1 MKTAEFDINAAE
13 GIRLYADYHLDD
25 KFYPQGHT
33 LTNEDIIIFKM
44 FGIRRVFGA
53 IMEDTDLDARTALGV
68 VAAKLCGT
76 NTAYSADEN
85 NICNII
91 ANADGIFIST
101 EERLAKFNHLHPE
114 LVLNSVAPYHPAAK
128 GEIIAKLEM
137 TMPIISQT
145 ELDEIIFRLSGN
157 TALLQVAPIKPF
169 KTAFIY
175 TKLLD
180 DPDENAHFTSVVK
193 TLVEKFASYHLN
205 FSGEYNAIYHQNAV
219 ADAIQDAV
227 KDGYEAI
234 FILGATRSA
243 CRDDVLPGALR
254 KIVDTVAGTN
264 LPQINASDLLLAEK
278 RGAKII
284 VLPYNYD
291 KVETTTINRYIKQ
304 ALFCE
309 KLVAADFAKMI
320 PVTLPDGQML
330 QTDSGLVA
338 AKDSSASGAKA
349 SIAAI
354 ILAAGLGSRAGK
366 NKLMV
371 ELKDGQPLF
380 MNAVNAAI
388 GSNASPVFVI
398 TGYHDEDMSEYLD
411 KVDVNVIYNPA
422 YRSGIK
428 TSIDLGLKS
437 VPGFC
442 DGAMLIP
449 ADMPN
454 LTATDLNKLIASFN
468 QNSEKQ
474 VVLFTN
480 KGIKSNPIIWSK
492 SLYAKAD
499 IVPENAAIRPVFLEH
514 ADYTST
520 VDIRNA
526 DKLLDV
532 NYPSDIEKIT
542 NQRRQQPNRAD

>member
-25 KFYPQGHT
+25 KFYPQGYT
-33 LTNEDIIIFKM
+33 LTSEDIIIFKM
-44 FGIRRVFGA
+44 FGIQRVFGA
-53 IMEDTDLDARTALGV
+53 IMEDSDLDAHTALGI

-76 NTAYSADEN
+76 NTAYSITED

-91 ANADGIFIST
+91 ANTDGIFIST
-101 EERLAKFNHLHPE
+101 EDRLAKFNHLHPE
-114 LVLNSVAPYHPAAK
+114 LVLNAVAPYHPATK

-137 TMPIISQT
+137 TMPIISQA

-157 TALLQVAPIKPF
+157 TALLQIAPIKPF

-180 DPDENAHFTSVVK
+180 DRDENAHFTSVVK
-193 TLVEKFASYHLN
+193 TLVEKFAPYHLD

-219 ADAIQDAV
+219 ADALQDAI
-227 KDGYEAI
+227 KDGYEVV

-254 KIVDTVAGTN
+254 KIVDTIAGTC
-264 LPQINASDLLLAEK
+264 LPQIDASDLLLAEK
-278 RGAKII
+278 RGVKII

-291 KVETTTINRYIKQ
+291 KVETSTINRYIKQ

-320 PVTLPDGQML
+320 PVTLPDGQIIH
-330 QTDSGLVA
+330 DNAGIIAS
-338 AKDSSASGAKA
+338 KDSSAGGTTA
-349 SIAAI
+349 SIAAVV
-354 ILAAGLGSRAGK
+354 LAAGLGSRAGK

-398 TGYHDEDMSEYLD
+398 TGYHDEDMAEYLD

-428 TSIDLGLKS
+428 TSIELGLKS

-454 LTATDLNKLIASFN
+454 LTAADLNKLIASFN
-468 QNSEKQ
+468 KDSGKQ
-474 VVLFTN
+474 VSVFTN

-492 SLYAKAD
+492 SLYNKAD

-514 ADYTST
+514 ADYTNT
-520 VDIRNA
+520 VEIRNA

-542 NQRRQQPNRAD
+542 NQHPYKQKL